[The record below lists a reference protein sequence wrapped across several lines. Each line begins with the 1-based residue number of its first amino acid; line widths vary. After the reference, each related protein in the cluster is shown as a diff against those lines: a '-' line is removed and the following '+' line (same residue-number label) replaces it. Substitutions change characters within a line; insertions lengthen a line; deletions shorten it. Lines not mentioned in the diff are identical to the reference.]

1 MCIEFDMDAGSCG
14 EHAKFHHQWLPDSI
28 FVEKGFP
35 VTVTR
40 QLENMGYLVRS
51 RDDIGRTEMIL
62 VRNKMIIA
70 IGDKRGDD
78 DAEGY

>member
-1 MCIEFDMDAGSCG
+1 MDA
-14 EHAKFHHQWLPDSI
+14 EAAVNMPKFHHQWLPDSI
-28 FVEKGFP
+28 FVERDFP

-62 VRNKMIIA
+62 SGIR
-70 IGDKRGDD
+70 
-78 DAEGY
+78 